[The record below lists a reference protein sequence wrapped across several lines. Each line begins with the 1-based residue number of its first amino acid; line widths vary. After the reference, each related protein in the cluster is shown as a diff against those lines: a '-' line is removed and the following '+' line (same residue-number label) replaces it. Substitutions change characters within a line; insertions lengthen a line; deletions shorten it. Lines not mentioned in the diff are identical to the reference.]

1 MGGYW
6 IDPPLERVADVSP
19 TSSHF
24 GFGPESYDI
33 MERDGEAKIY
43 HEFFRSRVSK
53 LCSKSQETY
62 LLCCTYISHLFLFPV
77 PSLFHSSGSIFRAPG
92 SLCVFGGGGE

>member
-6 IDPPLERVADVSP
+6 IDPPLERVADLSP

-24 GFGPESYDI
+24 SFGPESYDI

-53 LCSKSQETY
+53 LYLKSQRIY
-62 LLCCTYISHLFLFPV
+62 FLSCTYIYHIFAFLV
-77 PSLFHSSGSIFRAPG
+77 PSLIHNSGSIIGASG